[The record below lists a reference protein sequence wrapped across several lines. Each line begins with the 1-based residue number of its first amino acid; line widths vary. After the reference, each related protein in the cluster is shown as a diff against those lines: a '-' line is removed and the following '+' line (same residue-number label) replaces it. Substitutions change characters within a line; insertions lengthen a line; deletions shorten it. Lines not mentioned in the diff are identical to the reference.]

1 MHSRR
6 LLIIA
11 MTCAGVAGCGAD
23 AGEEPVAELE
33 QAWHAAR
40 KPIGLSLR
48 FVNGQAAPLT
58 LLGSASRY
66 LQEIDLSETVPSE
79 TDEGITPLIQ
89 DSPFAALD
97 WTGITQVEEI
107 WIPSLDG
114 TMTRERYFRGANWM
128 NEPSQLKVVAL
139 DATGAEVGQ
148 AWVLQAGS
156 DDEITPSDDVF
167 VRRFVARQSAF
178 GCAGVGDC
186 SGASFVSEALVQARD
201 ALEPED
207 GAHRVHSSAT
217 ALRLSWNRLPSVSY
231 EVAVTQQSSA
241 CDAPGYGFQ
250 VRLQA
255 VGSPANDHY
264 YVPGEQVSVRVSF
277 LDGRGRRLHPLG
289 QLPSYGDF
297 VTGQVQSGL
306 RYLDLSVQTRL
317 YYALKH
323 RESNLL
329 AVLSGPTNKLKTPTT
344 VVDPNAFFG
353 PQVPFA
359 TTAVDGFTA
368 VGQTVPPAAIIFGGF
383 VDPSL
388 WSLPVSDI
396 ISFTIPADAE
406 SGTYVAAIKA
416 RRDYAGEA
424 LNRGAT
430 LDIQVGQPEASSF
443 TAKTTCKNC
452 HSREQGSSF
461 DRILHGLGDR
471 RACFGCHASLG
482 IELDNA
488 LDIRV
493 HTIHD
498 RSHRFAGDVEQCS
511 TCHLTPVSGPA
522 RGVLP

>member
-1 MHSRR
+1 MRSKQ
-6 LLIIA
+6 LLLLA
-11 MTCAGVAGCGAD
+11 MTCVGVGGCGAD
-23 AGEEPVAELE
+23 NGEEVVELGQAVHAEKQPV
-33 QAWHAAR
+33 
-40 KPIGLSLR
+40 GLSLR

-58 LLGSASRY
+58 LLGSPSRY
-66 LQEIDLSETVPSE
+66 LQEIDLSETVSSA
-79 TDEGITPLIQ
+79 TDDGITPLIE
-89 DSPFAALD
+89 DSAFAELD
-97 WTGITQVEEI
+97 WSGVAQVEEL

-114 TMTRERYFRGANWM
+114 TLTRERYFRGARWM
-128 NEPSQLKVVAL
+128 NEPSQLKLVAL
-139 DATGAEVGQ
+139 DASGTEVGRPWL
-148 AWVLQAGS
+148 AHAGR
-156 DDEITPSDDVF
+156 DDKFRPGDDDF

-178 GCAGVGDC
+178 GCTSVGNC
-186 SGASFVSEALVQARD
+186 SGAAFVSEALVQLRD
-201 ALEPED
+201 ALNPLD
-207 GAHRVHSSAT
+207 GAHRVHSSAA
-217 ALRLSWNRLPSVSY
+217 ALRLTWNLLPSASY
-231 EVAVTQQSSA
+231 EVTVTQQSPS
-241 CDAPGYGFQ
+241 CDTPAYGFA
-250 VRLQA
+250 VGLEP
-255 VGSPANDHY
+255 VGSPANHHY
-264 YVPGEQVSVRVSF
+264 YVAGEQVSIRVTF
-277 LDGRGRRLHPLG
+277 RDGKGRRLHPEG

-297 VTGQVQSGL
+297 VAGQVQSGL

-368 VGQTVPPAAIIFGGF
+368 VGQTVPPAGIIFGGF
-383 VDPSL
+383 ADPSL
-388 WSLPVSDI
+388 WSLPVSDVLT
-396 ISFTIPADAE
+396 FTIPADAE
-406 SGTYVAAIKA
+406 PGTYLAAIKA

-430 LDIQVGQPEASSF
+430 LDIQVGQAEASSF
-443 TAKTTCKNC
+443 TAKTICTNC
-452 HSREQGSSF
+452 HSPQRGSGF
-461 DRILHGLGDR
+461 DRILHGLADR

-498 RSHRFAGDVEQCS
+498 RSRRFAGDVEQCS
-511 TCHLTPVSGPA
+511 TCHLTAPNGPA